1 MLEISKLS
9 ISIGTVC
16 AVDDLSF
23 SIEDGEVL
31 ALIGESGSGKSM
43 TALSIMRLLPEKAGY
58 SASSKISM
66 RGVNLLELTDKQM
79 RAVRGQDICMIFQDP
94 MTCLNPVLTIG
105 EQLLEVLKLQQNFVG
120 RENYIE
126 ALRLLDAVKISD
138 AVRRFNCYPHELSG
152 GMKQRVMIAMA
163 LAGKPS
169 LLIADEPT
177 TALDVTTQ
185 AEILKLMAELQRKQ
199 QMSML
204 LITHNLAIAAQMA
217 DRVAVMQAGKI
228 VEQNTSEKFFAGPKH
243 PYSQKLLNSLPE
255 MLKHTTS
262 QSQHTETILSV
273 RALQVHF
280 PIKKGLLR
288 KTVGYIK
295 AVDGIDFILHTGE
308 TLALVGESGCG
319 KTTAGKALL
328 SLVEGARGEVIYNKQ
343 NLLELSDK
351 NWRPLRSDLQIIF
364 QDPFSSLNPKLMLIN
379 SLEEGLKLH
388 NKAMLRIERLAK
400 IDILLQQVGLKPEH
414 KWRYPH
420 EFSGGERQRL
430 CIARALTVDPKIIIC
445 DEPTSSLDVSI
456 QAQVLTL
463 LQDLQQQHNLTY
475 LFISH
480 DLAVVSLLAHR
491 LAVMYKGSIVE
502 HGYTAEILANPQH
515 AYTKSLIAAVPKVTG
530 KVKT

>member
-1 MLEISKLS
+1 MLEISKLTTY
-9 ISIGTVC
+9 ISAVTV
-16 AVDDLSF
+16 VDDLSLT
-23 SIEDGEVL
+23 IESGEVL

-43 TALSIMRLLPEKAGY
+43 TALSIMRLLPEKAAY
-58 SASSKISM
+58 SVQSKICM
-66 RGVNLLELTDKQM
+66 RGVNLLDLTEKQM

-105 EQLLEVLKLQQNFVG
+105 EQLLEVLNLQHTCIG

-138 AVRRFNCYPHELSG
+138 PVRRFDCYPHELSG
-152 GMKQRVMIAMA
+152 GMKQRIMIAMA

-185 AEILKLMAELQRKQ
+185 AEILKLMIELQRKEK
-199 QMSML
+199 MSML
-204 LITHNLAIAAQMA
+204 LITHNLAIAAQIA

-228 VEQNTSEKFFAGPKH
+228 VEQNTREKFFAGPKH

-255 MLKHTTS
+255 MLKHTNN
-262 QSQHTETILSV
+262 QNQHTETILSV
-273 RALQVHF
+273 RSLKVHF
-280 PIKKGLLR
+280 PIKEGLLR
-288 KTVGYIK
+288 KTVDYIK
-295 AVDGIDFILHTGE
+295 AVDGIDFTLHAGE

-328 SLVEGARGEVIYNKQ
+328 SLVEGASGEVIYNRQ
-343 NLLELSDK
+343 NLLQLSERD
-351 NWRPLRSDLQIIF
+351 WRPLRSDLQIIF
-364 QDPFSSLNPKLMLIN
+364 QDPFASLNPKLMIID

-388 NKAMLRIERLAK
+388 YKQRSRADRLAK
-400 IDILLQQVGLKPEH
+400 IDSLLLQVGLKPEH
-414 KWRYPH
+414 KSRYPH
-420 EFSGGERQRL
+420 EFSGGERQRI
-430 CIARALTVDPKIIIC
+430 CIARALTLDPKIIIC

-463 LQDLQQQHNLTY
+463 LQDLQKQHNLAY

-480 DLAVVSLLAHR
+480 DLTVVSLLAHR
-491 LAVMYKGSIVE
+491 VAVMYQGSIVE
-502 HGYTAEILANPQH
+502 HGITSEILNNPQH
-515 AYTKSLIAAVPKVTG
+515 PYTKSLIAAVPKINQPMY
-530 KVKT
+530 